1 MAIQNDVKKSNE
13 EEYVEEKLGEM
24 MLNFYSNNTNY
35 EDEKNGCENIIR
47 QIVEDCKVKV
57 SKKEIEEMIM
67 EVDTIAFNRHKD
79 FHAKKDAYWKFF
91 FNLFEEKGVEVTD
104 K

>member
-1 MAIQNDVKKSNE
+1 MPIQNDVKKSNE
-13 EEYVEEKLGEM
+13 EYVEEKLREM

-57 SKKEIEEMIM
+57 DIKIFDEIDRVYYYTDRRRIFKEKLIE
-67 EVDTIAFNRHKD
+67 A
-79 FHAKKDAYWKFF
+79 
-91 FNLFEEKGVEVTD
+91 GVEVTD